1 MPKKTDDLDAEKKR
15 EKARDEVI
23 DKPET
28 AGLFSFLQVL
38 TAVFGSFAH
47 GGNDVRLDMHTVFGV
62 IKHCIIVSFDFSCVD
77 LSLYHS
83 SVSSIEQRPT
93 EPENAHLTPDR

>member
-1 MPKKTDDLDAEKKR
+1 MISINVLDAPSSSKKRDSRRTSLQPPKKADPIDEEKRR
-15 EKARDEVI
+15 EKARNLVE

-47 GGNDVRLDMHTVFGV
+47 GGNDVR
-62 IKHCIIVSFDFSCVD
+62 
-77 LSLYHS
+77 
-83 SVSSIEQRPT
+83 
-93 EPENAHLTPDR
+93 

>member
-1 MPKKTDDLDAEKKR
+1 MFVYTAVDDNRNTTKILPKPKETDDLDEEKKR
-15 EKARDEVI
+15 EKARDAVQ

-47 GGNDVRLDMHTVFGV
+47 GGNDVRYYMCDIT
-62 IKHCIIVSFDFSCVD
+62 ITYISDVSW
-77 LSLYHS
+77 
-83 SVSSIEQRPT
+83 
-93 EPENAHLTPDR
+93 

>member
-1 MPKKTDDLDAEKKR
+1 MTVMDNKNRAVEDNIDTKIEDNKNKKGQDNKNTINVLPKETDDLDAEKKR

-47 GGNDVRLDMHTVFGV
+47 GGNDVRLDMPTVFGV
-62 IKHCIIVSFDFSCVD
+62 
-77 LSLYHS
+77 
-83 SVSSIEQRPT
+83 
-93 EPENAHLTPDR
+93 N